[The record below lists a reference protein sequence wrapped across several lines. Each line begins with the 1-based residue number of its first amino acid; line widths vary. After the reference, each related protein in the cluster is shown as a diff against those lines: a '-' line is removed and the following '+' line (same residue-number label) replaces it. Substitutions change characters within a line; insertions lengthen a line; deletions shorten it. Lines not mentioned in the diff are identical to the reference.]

1 MSGLKATSDTTI
13 EMTLAAPIGQPL
25 FENYIAG
32 PQVLPMPS
40 VAFEDIVAFN
50 KQPIGNGPYMM
61 KEPWSTTGATLV
73 RNPDYAYTPGKAD
86 QIDFRFYADDQ
97 RRSGPTSRPTT
108 ST

>member
-1 MSGLKATSDTTI
+1 
-13 EMTLAAPIGQPL
+13 
-25 FENYIAG
+25 
-32 PQVLPMPS
+32 MPS
-40 VAFEDIVAFN
+40 VAFEDIAAYN

-97 RRSGPTSRPTT
+97 RPVG
-108 ST
+108 